1 MQYPMRLSLAAAV
14 LATILGSSSVHANTY
29 RYTDENGQMVI
40 SNTVPQDAVKRGYQI
55 LNQQGRVIREVAPA
69 LTEEEIAARE
79 ARKQREKEL
88 KEQRRRDAQLLKRFS
103 GPDSAVKAMHR
114 KIEELE
120 SLIQLKRGNIS
131 VLESQ
136 LQNEQS
142 RAADMERQGRE
153 VPEGVLQKIDR
164 LEQQISE
171 LETEIANQQSGI
183 DETRQ
188 EFLKDINRLEQITDK
203 ERTLPLERDQT
214 ESAGSNGNGQ

>member
-1 MQYPMRLSLAAAV
+1 MQYPKRLSLAAAV
-14 LATILGSSSVHANTY
+14 LATILGSSAAHANTY

-69 LTEEEIAARE
+69 LTEEELAARE
-79 ARKQREKEL
+79 ARKREEKRRE
-88 KEQRRRDAQLLKRFS
+88 EQRKQDAMLLKRFS
-103 GPDSAVKAMHR
+103 SPDSAVKAMHR

-120 SLIQLKRGNIS
+120 SLIQLKQGNIS

-153 VPEGVLQKIDR
+153 VPQGVLQKIGR
-164 LEQQISE
+164 LEQQIEE
-171 LETEIANQQSGI
+171 LETEIADQRSDI
-183 DETRQ
+183 DAVRQ
-188 EFLKDINRLEQITDK
+188 EFLEDIRRLEQITDK
-203 ERTLPLERDQT
+203 ERSLPLTRHQGEAADT
-214 ESAGSNGNGQ
+214 DNGQ

>member
-1 MQYPMRLSLAAAV
+1 MQYPKRLTLAAAV
-14 LATILGSSSVHANTY
+14 LAAILGSTAAHANTY

-40 SNTVPQDAVKRGYQI
+40 SNTVPQEAVKRGYQI

-79 ARKQREKEL
+79 ARKRE
-88 KEQRRRDAQLLKRFS
+88 EQRLEEQRKQDAMLLKRFS
-103 GPDSAVKAMHR
+103 SPDSAVKAMHR

-120 SLIQLKRGNIS
+120 SLIQLKQGNIS

-153 VPEGVLQKIDR
+153 VLQGVLQKISR
-164 LEQQISE
+164 LEQQIGE
-171 LETEIANQQSGI
+171 LEAEIADQRSDI
-183 DETRQ
+183 DAARQ
-188 EFLKDINRLEQITDK
+188 EFLEDIRRLEQITDK
-203 ERTLPLERDQT
+203 ERTLPLNRKQSE
-214 ESAGSNGNGQ
+214 AVGSDNEQ

>member
-1 MQYPMRLSLAAAV
+1 MQHPMRLSLAAAA
-14 LATILGSSSVHANTY
+14 LATILGSSAVHANTY

-79 ARKQREKEL
+79 ARKQEEKRRE
-88 KEQRRRDAQLLKRFS
+88 EQRKQDAMLLKRFS

-120 SLIQLKRGNIS
+120 SLIQLKQGNIS

-153 VPEGVLQKIDR
+153 VPQSLLQKISR
-164 LEQQISE
+164 LEEQIGE
-171 LETEIANQQSGI
+171 LEAEIAGQRSDI
-183 DETRQ
+183 DAVRQ
-188 EFLKDINRLEQITDK
+188 EFLKDIRRLEQITDK
-203 ERTLPLERDQT
+203 ERTLPLSRDQGEAVDT
-214 ESAGSNGNGQ
+214 DNGQ

>member
-1 MQYPMRLSLAAAV
+1 MQHPKRLSLAAAV
-14 LATILGSSSVHANTY
+14 LATILGSSAAHANTY

-79 ARKQREKEL
+79 ARKREEKRREAQRK
-88 KEQRRRDAQLLKRFS
+88 QDAMLLKRFS
-103 GPDSAVKAMHR
+103 SPDSAVKAMHR

-120 SLIQLKRGNIS
+120 SLIQLKQGNIS

-153 VPEGVLQKIDR
+153 VPQGVLQKIGR
-164 LEQQISE
+164 LEDQIGE
-171 LETEIANQQSGI
+171 LEAEIAAQQSDI
-183 DETRQ
+183 DAARQ
-188 EFLKDINRLEQITDK
+188 EFLKDIRRLEKITDK
-203 ERTLPLERDQT
+203 ERTLPLTRDQGEAADT
-214 ESAGSNGNGQ
+214 NNGQ

>member
-1 MQYPMRLSLAAAV
+1 MQHPKRLSLAAAV
-14 LATILGSSSVHANTY
+14 LATILGSSAAHANTY

-79 ARKQREKEL
+79 ARKREEMRREAQRK
-88 KEQRRRDAQLLKRFS
+88 QDAMLLKRFS
-103 GPDSAVKAMHR
+103 SPDSAVKAMHR

-120 SLIQLKRGNIS
+120 SLIQLKQGNIS

-153 VPEGVLQKIDR
+153 VPQGVLQKIGR
-164 LEQQISE
+164 LEDQIGE
-171 LETEIANQQSGI
+171 LEAEIAAQQSDI
-183 DETRQ
+183 DAARQ
-188 EFLKDINRLEQITDK
+188 EFLKDIRRLEKITDK
-203 ERTLPLERDQT
+203 ERTLPLTRDQGEAADT
-214 ESAGSNGNGQ
+214 NNGQ